1 MKTCI
6 KCGLEKEDVEFFF
19 KNKKKQIRSST
30 CNVCSMMY
38 AKQHY
43 KENKARYV
51 ERAKE
56 FNKRQAIENRQK
68 VFDFLKS
75 KKCQDCGNDDVR
87 VLEFDHKEGLD
98 KFDNVS
104 NMIHRHGW
112 KTILKEIG
120 KCEIRCANCHRIK
133 TMKQFDYFK
142 NK

>member
-1 MKTCI
+1 
-6 KCGLEKEDVEFFF
+6 
-19 KNKKKQIRSST
+19 
-30 CNVCSMMY
+30 MY

-68 VFDFLKS
+68 VFDFKKS

-98 KFDNVS
+98 KFDDVS